1 MNNLY
6 NNKHLSLEDRIKIE
20 EGIVKGLRKFQIAN
34 SINKSPST
42 VAKEIKRNRKL
53 KPRNSFNDNINRC
66 IHLNYCKVCYNK
78 CKDYKEEPCF
88 RRDRFVG
95 ACNNCPS
102 LSKCKLNKPPRGK
115 PRGILSSLNTN
126 KHEKLE
132 TIDIM
137 WYT

>member
-66 IHLNYCKVCYNK
+66 IHLNDCKVCYNK
-78 CKDYKEEPCF
+78 CKDYEEEPCF

-102 LSKCKLNKPPRGK
+102 LSKCKLNKYFYK
-115 PRGILSSLNTN
+115 A
-126 KHEKLE
+126 KLLTE
-132 TIDIM
+132 TI
-137 WYT
+137 YTLLKILVKELT